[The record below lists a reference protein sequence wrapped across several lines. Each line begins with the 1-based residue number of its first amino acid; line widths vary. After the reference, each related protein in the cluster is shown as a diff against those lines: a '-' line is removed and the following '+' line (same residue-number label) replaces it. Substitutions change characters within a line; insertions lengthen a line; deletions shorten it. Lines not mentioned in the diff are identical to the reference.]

1 MNKQLHVVLGT
12 GTVGGALARHLAE
25 QGMSVRAVNRS
36 GERGDLPGSV
46 EVMAADLTQPEQAR
60 HALEG
65 AAVTHHTT
73 QPAYHRWAQEFPA
86 LQAGIVDAAAQA
98 GSRLV
103 ILDNLYAYGDP
114 QGGVITEQSPEQ
126 ATTNK
131 GAVRRAITK
140 AALEAHQQG
149 RLEVVV
155 ARPSNYFGPGYAL
168 TESMVFG
175 RALAGKPMQW
185 LGRQDQ
191 PHSFSYTPDVARAL
205 ATLGS
210 SEHGWG
216 KVWIAPVMPAVT
228 IADFSKAAWEAA
240 GQSGKPKV
248 QSIRGLGLSAL
259 SLFMPV
265 LRETKEMMFEWD
277 KPYIADASAFEKAF
291 DFTPTSFAEAITA
304 SLAAAEQRG
313 LVAVA
318 GKPA

>member
-1 MNKQLHVVLGT
+1 VVK
-12 GTVGGALARHLAE
+12 
-25 QGMSVRAVNRS
+25 
-36 GERGDLPGSV
+36 
-46 EVMAADLTQPEQAR
+46 ADLTQPEQAR
-60 HALEG
+60 KAVAG
-65 AAVTHHTT
+65 AAVTYQTT

-114 QGGVITEQSPEQ
+114 QGGVITEQSPEH
-126 ATTNK
+126 ATTKK

-140 AALEAHQQG
+140 AALEAHKQG
-149 RLEVVV
+149 RLEVAVL
-155 ARPSNYFGPGYAL
+155 RPSNYFGPGYAL

-175 RALAGKPMQW
+175 RALARKPMQW
-185 LGRQDQ
+185 LGRKDQ

-205 ATLGS
+205 GTLGN
-210 SEHGWG
+210 SEQGWG

-228 IADFSKAAWEAA
+228 IADFSKVAWEAA

-248 QSIRGLGLSAL
+248 QNLRGLGLAFIAL
-259 SLFMPV
+259 FTPV

-277 KPYIADASAFEKAF
+277 QPYVVDSSAFEKAF
-291 DFTPTSFAEAITA
+291 DFTPTPFAEAMTA
-304 SLAAAEQRG
+304 SLAAAEQRD